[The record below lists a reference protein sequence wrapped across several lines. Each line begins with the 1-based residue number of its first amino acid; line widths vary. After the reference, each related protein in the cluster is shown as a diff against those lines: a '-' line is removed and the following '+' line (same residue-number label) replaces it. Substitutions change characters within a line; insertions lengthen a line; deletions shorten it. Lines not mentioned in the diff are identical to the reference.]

1 MYQKINDD
9 DNNLVFTKK
18 KYDNI
23 GCIIF
28 DIDGVLID
36 VRKSYNEAIKNTVQF
51 VVGSIIKK
59 DNLKELVTD
68 KIILKFRQT
77 GGFNNDADTSY
88 AISLALLSFP
98 ELENSNFENFLIDV
112 AEHGDETGIYS
123 IEKYIKKLLANK
135 TSNNSIKINKIL
147 DYLNYPGKVG
157 ESIISTVF
165 DEFFYGQELF
175 SKKHRIKPEYYF
187 GKPLIENDRI
197 VITDNTI
204 RKIKERFNGKIAMV
218 SGRSKIAAAYA
229 LDKKFYLLDEK
240 DNSVFLE
247 DEDRKYAKPNP
258 YGLKKVINKINIE
271 NDDDDILYCGDSI
284 EDLIM
289 CRRAEEELNQKN
301 PSRTRRVNIIFCG
314 IYGCSN
320 NPNEL
325 INNFIDKKADI
336 IIKSVN
342 NLPYILNKVLI

>member
-1 MYQKINDD
+1 MYQKIK
-9 DNNLVFTKK
+9 DNNLIFSMK

-77 GGFNNDADTSY
+77 GGFNNDTDTSY
-88 AISLALLSFP
+88 AISLALLSYP
-98 ELENSNFENFLIDV
+98 ELENSNFENFLIEV

-123 IEKYIKKLLANK
+123 IEKYIKKLLSNE
-135 TSNNSIKINKIL
+135 TSSCNNPIKIQKVL

-157 ESIISTVF
+157 DSIISTVF
-165 DEFFYGQELF
+165 DELFYGQELF
-175 SKKHRIKPEYYF
+175 SKKHGIKPEYYF
-187 GKPLIENDRI
+187 GKPLIENDKI

-204 RKIKERFNGKIAMV
+204 RKIKERFNEKIAMV

-229 LDKKFYLLDEK
+229 LNKKFYLLNEK
-240 DNSVFLE
+240 DSVFLE

-258 YGLKKVINKINIE
+258 YGLKKVIDKINIE
-271 NDDDDILYCGDSI
+271 NDDILYCGDSI

-301 PSRTRRVNIIFCG
+301 PNKTRRVNIIFCG
-314 IYGCSN
+314 IYGCSS

-342 NLPYILNKVLI
+342 NLPHILNKVSYEYF

>member
-1 MYQKINDD
+1 M
-9 DNNLVFTKK
+9 K

-77 GGFNNDADTSY
+77 GGFNNDTDTSY
-88 AISLALLSFP
+88 AISLALLSYP
-98 ELENSNFENFLIDV
+98 ELENSNFENFLIEV

-123 IEKYIKKLLANK
+123 IEKYIKKLLSNE
-135 TSNNSIKINKIL
+135 TSSCNNPIKIQKVL

-165 DEFFYGQELF
+165 DELFYGQELF
-175 SKKHRIKPEYYF
+175 SKKHGIKPEYYF
-187 GKPLIENDRI
+187 GKPLIENDKI

-204 RKIKERFNGKIAMV
+204 RKIKERFNEKIAMV

-229 LDKKFYLLDEK
+229 LNKKFYLLNEK
-240 DNSVFLE
+240 DSVFLE

-258 YGLKKVINKINIE
+258 YGLKKVIDKINIE
-271 NDDDDILYCGDSI
+271 NDDILYCGDSI

-301 PSRTRRVNIIFCG
+301 PNKTRRVNIIFCG
-314 IYGCSN
+314 IYGCSS

-342 NLPYILNKVLI
+342 NLPHILNKVSYEYF